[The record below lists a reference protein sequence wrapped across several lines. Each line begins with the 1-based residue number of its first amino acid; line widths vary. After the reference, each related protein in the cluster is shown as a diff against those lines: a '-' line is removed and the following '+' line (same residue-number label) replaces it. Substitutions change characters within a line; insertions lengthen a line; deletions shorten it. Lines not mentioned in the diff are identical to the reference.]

1 VRTFQIGYTILAIWA
16 VPMWWLIDSKNIL
29 LFFLAAFVLTIA
41 LGLSYGP
48 QAALYAE
55 LFPAKVRYSGIAI
68 GYALGA
74 VLGGAFAPTIAQAII
89 GTYGQSW
96 GIGVYILVL
105 ALISLTAVSTVK
117 DPQGIDL
124 HVRDV

>member
-1 VRTFQIGYTILAIWA
+1 VVADRQQEH
-16 VPMWWLIDSKNIL
+16 
-29 LFFLAAFVLTIA
+29 LFVFLAAFGLTAA

-55 LFPAKVRYSGIAI
+55 LFPAKVRYSGISV

-74 VLGGAFAPTIAQAII
+74 VLGGAFAPTIAAAII

-96 GIGVYILVL
+96 GIGVYMLVL
-105 ALISLTAVSTVK
+105 ALISLITVSTVK
-117 DPQGIDL
+117 DPKGIDL